1 MCNRLQRSYMLQL
14 FTQNLPHQTPN
25 ALLGAVSAVNNRFE
39 EAIAAAKAYDKAAV
53 YLYGASA
60 ITNFGLE
67 ACLAGKWGSRRA
79 KRILHMHTIIK
90 RDQQHCWF
98 VQIEDVVTCSW

>member
-1 MCNRLQRSYMLQL
+1 MFHVRHDAIQL
-14 FTQNLPHQTPN
+14 CAAILSTSSSIDGCLCAGT
-25 ALLGAVSAVNNRFE
+25 NRFE

-67 ACLAGKWGSRRA
+67 ACLAGK
-79 KRILHMHTIIK
+79 
-90 RDQQHCWF
+90 
-98 VQIEDVVTCSW
+98 

>member
-1 MCNRLQRSYMLQL
+1 MQRSAFHAGVSSPTRVTYRICHKTQPSYTLQF
-14 FTQNLPHQTPN
+14 FTSSNRFPDCT
-25 ALLGAVSAVNNRFE
+25 RFE

-67 ACLAGKWGSRRA
+67 ACLSG
-79 KRILHMHTIIK
+79 
-90 RDQQHCWF
+90 
-98 VQIEDVVTCSW
+98 E